1 MYTQRMT
8 HVADFEYHKEAKAQ
22 VYFNSLTRKEQ
33 NRRLQII
40 PVQYFAIKCSSLQ
53 IKSFNKD
60 KSWYLE

>member
-8 HVADFEYHKEAKAQ
+8 YVDDFEYHNEGKAE

-33 NRRLQII
+33 NRQLQII

-53 IKSFNKD
+53 IKSFNKY